1 MGILCVVGNAFI
13 LTILVRIVMSWFPL
27 DPDGFAARIFRF
39 TISITEPVLGPI
51 RRALPPV
58 RMGAMALDLSP
69 ILVLIGGQIVLGLIG
84 C

>member
-1 MGILCVVGNAFI
+1 VGILCLLGNAFI
-13 LTILVRIVMSWFPL
+13 LTVLVRIVMSWFPL
-27 DPDGFAARIFRF
+27 DPDGVAAKVFRV

-58 RMGAMALDLSP
+58 RMGGMALDLSP
-69 ILVLIGGQIVLGLIG
+69 ILVLLGGQILLGLIG